1 MFYETFKIAINSLGR
16 NKIRTLLSML
26 GIIIGVGAVIAVIS
40 VASGSQAQVTGSIS
54 SMGSNLITINPGIS
68 SGNFGKLSSTASD
81 QFTLELGRAIE
92 EFSPD
97 VKRVIP
103 QNQSGGYFMVDDKNY
118 QANLVGTTSEHQEV
132 NNFKPQIGKFFSEY
146 DLNNKTNTIVLG
158 SEIVDELYEDN
169 NPVGDKITY
178 YTNEKH
184 YVFKVIGV
192 MEEKDRGIT
201 GNLNDSGYIPIT
213 TYLSSIGNSKYINSF
228 MAQAES
234 SEKADNAVKEIEY
247 FLAKYF
253 ESEDNFKIFSQD
265 QILST
270 INEVTGTMTL
280 MISGIAAISLLV
292 GGIGIMNIMLVSV
305 TERTREI
312 GIRKALGAKRYYIL
326 IQFLLE
332 ATIMSIIGGII
343 GIIFGSIGSYFIS
356 QLGGW
361 PFIVETSSILL
372 AVGFSM
378 SVGIF
383 FGIYPAL
390 KASKLDPVDALSY
403 E

>member
-103 QNQSGGYFMVDDKNY
+103 QNQSGGYFMVGDKNY
-118 QANLVGTTSEHQEV
+118 QANLVGTTSEYQEV

>member
-1 MFYETFKIAINSLGR
+1 MLYETFKIAINSLGR

-54 SMGSNLITINPGIS
+54 SMGSNLITINPGVS

-92 EFSPD
+92 NYSPD
-97 VKRVIP
+97 VKSVIP
-103 QNQSGGYFMVDDKNY
+103 QNQTSGYFMVGDNNY
-118 QANLVGTTSEHQEV
+118 QASLVGTTSEYQEV
-132 NNFKPQIGKFFSEY
+132 NNFKPEIGKFFSEY
-146 DLNNKTNTIVLG
+146 DLNNKTNSIVLG
-158 SEIVDELYEDN
+158 SEIVNQLYEDKS
-169 NPVGDKITY
+169 PVGDKITF
-178 YTNEKH
+178 YTNDKP
-184 YVFKVIGV
+184 YVFKIIGV

-201 GNLNDSGYIPIT
+201 GNLNASGYIPIT
-213 TYLSSIGNSKYINSF
+213 TYLSSIASNRYVNSF
-228 MAQAES
+228 LAQAES
-234 SEKADNAVKEIEY
+234 SEKANNAVKEIEY

-253 ESEDNFKIFSQD
+253 ESEDNFNIISQD

-312 GIRKALGAKRYYIL
+312 GIRKEKKKKRYYIL

-332 ATIMSIIGGII
+332 ATVMSVIGGII

-356 QLGGW
+356 QIGGW

>member
-1 MFYETFKIAINSLGR
+1 MLYETFKIAINSLGR

-54 SMGSNLITINPGIS
+54 SMGSNLITINPGVS

-92 EFSPD
+92 NYSPD
-97 VKRVIP
+97 VKSVIP
-103 QNQSGGYFMVDDKNY
+103 QNQTSGYFMVGDNNY
-118 QANLVGTTSEHQEV
+118 QASLVGTTSEYQEV
-132 NNFKPQIGKFFSEY
+132 NNFKPEIGKFFSEY
-146 DLNNKTNTIVLG
+146 DLNNKTNSIVLG
-158 SEIVDELYEDN
+158 SEIVNQLYEDKS
-169 NPVGDKITY
+169 PVGDKITF
-178 YTNEKH
+178 YTNDKP
-184 YVFKVIGV
+184 YVFKIIGV

-201 GNLNDSGYIPIT
+201 GNLNASGYIPIT
-213 TYLSSIGNSKYINSF
+213 TYLSSIASNRYVNSF
-228 MAQAES
+228 LAQAES
-234 SEKADNAVKEIEY
+234 SEKANNAVKEIEY

-253 ESEDNFKIFSQD
+253 ESEDNFNIISQD

-332 ATIMSIIGGII
+332 ATVMSVIGGII

-356 QLGGW
+356 QIGGW

>member
-1 MFYETFKIAINSLGR
+1 MLYETFKIAINSLRR

-40 VASGSQAQVTGSIS
+40 VASGSQAQVTSNIS
-54 SMGSNLITINPGIS
+54 AMGSNLITINPGVS
-68 SGNFGKLSSTASD
+68 RGGFGRLSSTSTNL
-81 QFTLELGRAIE
+81 FTLELGNAIGE
-92 EFSPD
+92 YSPA
-97 VKRVIP
+97 VKQVIP
-103 QNQSGGYFMVDDKNY
+103 QNQSSGYFMVGDSNY
-118 QANLVGTTSEHQEV
+118 RASLVGTTSGYQDV
-132 NNFKPQIGKFFSEY
+132 NNFKPEKGKFFSRY
-146 DLNNKTNTIVLG
+146 DLENNTNSIVLG
-158 SEIVDELYEDN
+158 SDIVSELYEEE
-169 NPVGDKITY
+169 NPVGKKITFY
-178 YTNEKH
+178 SNEH
-184 YVFKVIGV
+184 PYVFKIIGV

-201 GNLNDSGYIPIT
+201 GDLNGSGYIPIT
-213 TYLSSIGNSKYINSF
+213 TYLSSISSSRYISSYL
-228 MAQAES
+228 AQAVS
-234 SEKADNAVKEIEY
+234 SDKADNAVDQIKY
-247 FLAKYF
+247 FLNKYF
-253 ESEDNFKIFSQD
+253 ESEDDFNIMSQD
-265 QILST
+265 QILNT

-312 GIRKALGAKRYYIL
+312 GVRKALGAKRHYIL

-343 GIIFGSIGSYFIS
+343 GIILGAIGSYFIS

-361 PFIVETSSILL
+361 PFIVESSSIML

>member
-1 MFYETFKIAINSLGR
+1 MLYETFKIAINSLGR

-54 SMGSNLITINPGIS
+54 SMGSNLITINPGVS
-68 SGNFGKLSSTASD
+68 SGNFGKLSSAASD

-92 EFSPD
+92 NYSPD
-97 VKRVIP
+97 VKSVIP
-103 QNQSGGYFMVDDKNY
+103 QNQTSGYFMVGDNNY
-118 QANLVGTTSEHQEV
+118 QASLVGTTSEYQEV

-146 DLNNKTNTIVLG
+146 DLNNKTNSIVLG
-158 SEIVDELYEDN
+158 SEIVNQLYEDKS
-169 NPVGDKITY
+169 PVGDKITF
-178 YTNEKH
+178 YTNDKA
-184 YVFKVIGV
+184 YVFKIIGV

-201 GNLNDSGYIPIT
+201 GNLNASGYIPIT
-213 TYLSSIGNSKYINSF
+213 TYLSSIASNRYVNSF
-228 MAQAES
+228 LAQAES
-234 SEKADNAVKEIEY
+234 SERANNAVKEIEY

-253 ESEDNFKIFSQD
+253 ESEDNFNIISQD

-332 ATIMSIIGGII
+332 ATVMSVIGGII

-356 QLGGW
+356 QIGGW

>member
-54 SMGSNLITINPGIS
+54 EMGSNLITINPGVS
-68 SGNFGKLSSTASD
+68 SGRFGRLSSTSTNL
-81 QFTLELGRAIE
+81 FTLELGNAIE
-92 EFSPD
+92 EYSPD
-97 VKRVIP
+97 IKRVIP
-103 QNQSGGYFMVDDKNY
+103 QNQSSGYFMVGDNNY
-118 QANLVGTTSEHQEV
+118 QASLVGTTTGYQEV
-132 NNFKPQIGKFFSEY
+132 NNFSPEKGKFFSEY
-146 DLNNKTNTIVLG
+146 DLQNKTNSIVIG
-158 SEIVDELYEDN
+158 SEIAKELYKDKD
-169 NPVGDKITY
+169 PIGQKITF
-178 YTNEKH
+178 YTNEKP
-184 YVFKVIGV
+184 YVFKIIGV
-192 MEEKDRGIT
+192 MEEKERGIT
-201 GNLNDSGYIPIT
+201 GDLNGSGYIPVT
-213 TYLSSIGNSKYINSF
+213 TYLSSISKSNYVSSF
-228 MAQAES
+228 LAQSVS
-234 SEKADNAVKEIEY
+234 SKKASDAVKQIRY
-247 FLAKYF
+247 FLDKYF
-253 ESEDNFKIFSQD
+253 GSEDDFNITSQD

-312 GIRKALGAKRYYIL
+312 GIRKALGAKRHYIL

-332 ATIMSIIGGII
+332 ATVMSVIGGII
-343 GIIFGSIGSYFIS
+343 GIILGAIGSYFIS
-356 QLGGW
+356 KIGGW
-361 PFIVETSSILL
+361 PFIVETSSIML

-378 SVGIF
+378 TVGIF

>member
-54 SMGSNLITINPGIS
+54 DMGSNLITINPGVS
-68 SGNFGKLSSTASD
+68 SGNFGRLSSTSSNL
-81 QFTLELGRAIE
+81 FTLELGNAIE
-92 EFSPD
+92 EYSPD
-97 VKRVIP
+97 VKNVIP
-103 QNQSGGYFMVDDKNY
+103 QNQSNGYFMVGDNNY
-118 QANLVGTTSEHQEV
+118 QASLVGTTTEYQDV
-132 NNFKPQIGKFFSEY
+132 NNFVPEAGKFFSNY
-146 DLNNKTNTIVLG
+146 DLENNTNSIVLG
-158 SEIVDELYEDN
+158 SEIMNELYDN
-169 NPVGDKITY
+169 QNPVGKKITF
-178 YTNEKH
+178 YTNEQP

-192 MEEKDRGIT
+192 MEEKERGIT
-201 GNLNDSGYIPIT
+201 GDLNSSGYIPIT
-213 TYLSSIGNSKYINSF
+213 TYLSSISNSKYISSF
-228 MAQAES
+228 LAQSIS
-234 SEKADNAVKEIEY
+234 SENANNAVRQIEY
-247 FLAKYF
+247 FLDKYF
-253 ESEDNFKIFSQD
+253 ESKDEFNITSQD

-332 ATIMSIIGGII
+332 ATVMSVIGGII

-356 QLGGW
+356 QIGGW

>member
-1 MFYETFKIAINSLGR
+1 MLYETFKIAINSLGR

-54 SMGSNLITINPGIS
+54 SMGSNLITINPGVS

-92 EFSPD
+92 NYSPD
-97 VKRVIP
+97 VKSVIP
-103 QNQSGGYFMVDDKNY
+103 QNQTSGYFMVGDNNY
-118 QANLVGTTSEHQEV
+118 QASLVGTTSEYQEV

-146 DLNNKTNTIVLG
+146 DLNNKTNSIVLG
-158 SEIVDELYEDN
+158 SEIVNQLYEDKS
-169 NPVGDKITY
+169 PVGDKITF
-178 YTNEKH
+178 YTNDKP
-184 YVFKVIGV
+184 YVFKIIGV

-201 GNLNDSGYIPIT
+201 GNLNASGYIPIT
-213 TYLSSIGNSKYINSF
+213 TYLSSIASNRYVNSF
-228 MAQAES
+228 LAQAES
-234 SEKADNAVKEIEY
+234 SEKANNAVKEIEY

-253 ESEDNFKIFSQD
+253 ESEDNFNIISQD

-332 ATIMSIIGGII
+332 ATVMSVIGGII

-356 QLGGW
+356 QIGGW

>member
-103 QNQSGGYFMVDDKNY
+103 QNQSSGYFMVDDKNY
-118 QANLVGTTSEHQEV
+118 QASLVGTTAEYQEV